1 MDISTKKKLILLV
14 QPPYVNQ
21 EFVYLLKFLLRELL

>member
-1 MDISTKKKLILLV
+1 MDISTKKKVILLV

-21 EFVYLLKFLLRELL
+21 EFVYYVPRATVN